1 MAALAG
7 PFIVTA
13 VLLAAGGAA
22 KLVRPDGTVGA
33 VREMGLA
40 ASPALVRMGAAAE
53 LAVAAGA
60 LAGGGR
66 VFAGPV
72 AASHPG
78 FALFV
83 LAALRRGVPLSSC
96 GCFGAQDTPPTPVH
110 LVLNV
115 AAAGVAGAVALG
127 LPGGDGLLAVTSM
140 DGSLLLRA
148 AFAISTAA
156 AAWLAYAAL
165 TLLPRLRSVTP

>member
-7 PFIVTA
+7 PFIVSAT
-13 VLLAAGGAA
+13 LLAAGGAA
-22 KLVRPDGTVGA
+22 KLVKPDGTARALREVGLPAPAAA
-33 VREMGLA
+33 VRI
-40 ASPALVRMGAAAE
+40 GAAAE
-53 LAVAAGA
+53 LAVAPGA

-66 VFAGPV
+66 VLAALV
-72 AASHPG
+72 AASYAG

-96 GCFGAQDTPPTPVH
+96 GCFGASDTPPTAVH
-110 LVLNV
+110 LALNI
-115 AAAGVAGAVALG
+115 AAAGVAAAVALG
-127 LPGGDGLLAVTSM
+127 APGADGLLSVTSM

-148 AFAISTAA
+148 AFVVSTAA

-165 TLLPRLRSVTP
+165 TLLPRMRP